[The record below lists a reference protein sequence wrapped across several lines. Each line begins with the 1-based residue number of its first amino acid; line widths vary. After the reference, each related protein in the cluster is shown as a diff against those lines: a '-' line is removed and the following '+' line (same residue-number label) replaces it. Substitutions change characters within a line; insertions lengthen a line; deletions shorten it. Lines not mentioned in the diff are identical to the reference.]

1 MKASGYPRKEVFMNV
16 LSHEPLNL
24 TGEEMAILGELLET
38 ERATLLVGI
47 RHTDH
52 RAYRDELR
60 RRLGVVEVLI
70 ERFRST

>member
-1 MKASGYPRKEVFMNV
+1 MNV